1 MTQIDKEFCKPDR
14 ISVKS
19 GRGGLRYFELR
30 FNGAEAHLYLHGT
43 HVLHY
48 QPAGQ
53 RPVLWQSKESWF
65 EPGKPIR
72 GGIPV
77 CWPWF
82 GAHPNNPEQPS
93 HGFVRLTEWEP
104 VSSSAT
110 EEATSVILQF
120 PVSKCPTGISIQL
133 MLKLSDRLSV
143 SLTTTNNSGN
153 DFQFSEALHSYF
165 SIADI
170 HTVTVSGLEGQY
182 YIDSLSPGLSPQQQ
196 NGTIM
201 FSAETDRIYLNTPDT
216 CTIFDEAFKRSIH
229 IEKDNSL
236 STVVWNP
243 WIDKS
248 IRMPDFGDREFLEMV
263 CVETANCG
271 PNPIILS
278 PGKIHALRLDI
289 HVQNDMKHKIV

>member
-1 MTQIDKEFCKPDR
+1 M
-14 ISVKS
+14 
-19 GRGGLRYFELR
+19 
-30 FNGAEAHLYLHGT
+30 
-43 HVLHY
+43 HY

-53 RPVLWQSKESWF
+53 RPILWQSKESWF

-82 GAHPNNPEQPS
+82 GAHPTDPDQPS

-110 EEATSVILQF
+110 EEATIVILQF
-120 PVSKCPTGISIQL
+120 PVSKCPPGISLQL
-133 MLKLSDRLSV
+133 KVKLSEQLSV
-143 SLTTTNNSGN
+143 SLTTTNNSGI
-153 DFQFSEALHSYF
+153 DFKFTEALHSYF

-170 HTVTVSGLEGQY
+170 HKVTVSGLEGRH
-182 YIDSLSPGLSPQQQ
+182 YIDSLSPGLSHQQQ
-196 NGTIM
+196 NGTIT

-216 CTIFDEAFKRSIH
+216 CTIIDKEIKRSIR
-229 IEKDNSL
+229 IKKENSL

-248 IRMPDFGDREFLEMV
+248 IRMPDFGDL
-263 CVETANCG
+263 
-271 PNPIILS
+271 
-278 PGKIHALRLDI
+278 
-289 HVQNDMKHKIV
+289 